1 MPRRTFPITARQPA
15 SLPSRSKR
23 RLIAAVLVL
32 GLWSQAQ
39 GTEPAVNYML
49 HCMGCHT
56 PDGGGEPGRVPS
68 LRDTLVPFA
77 AAPAGRR
84 FLVQVPGAAQSK
96 LSNAELAAVL
106 NWMVDTLSARPPQPG
121 LRPFTATEVAT
132 YRSRPLVAVRAERER
147 LRASLQ

>member
-1 MPRRTFPITARQPA
+1 
-15 SLPSRSKR
+15 
-23 RLIAAVLVL
+23 
-32 GLWSQAQ
+32 
-39 GTEPAVNYML
+39 ML

-106 NWMVDTLSARPPQPG
+106 NWMVGTLSAQPPRPG